1 MLRKWTLQPGH
12 RKAALNLKENMSKQ
26 VRHLQK
32 KKKMLADVNKN
43 AREFDLAGNKIT
55 EGIKEASTSIL
66 DEAIQSKRASRVI
79 TGPIEQLEKAINSLF
94 SDKDT
99 TDNLESYGA
108 TVSSASKD
116 TETASQALR
125 GSAESLKGAS
135 QPILDSVSAM
145 KTINLAIS
153 ESLKTTSNAVTQS
166 QEVVIGTL
174 DALKKAINEFD
185 KIIDKSSTI
194 DENLGKAFREIK
206 GGLETSQN
214 ELRNIVTDSTNKMA
228 GAVSALRGAVDDI
241 NDYKS

>member
-1 MLRKWTLQPGH
+1 
-12 RKAALNLKENMSKQ
+12 MS
-26 VRHLQK
+26 
-32 KKKMLADVNKN
+32 
-43 AREFDLAGNKIT
+43 T
-55 EGIKEASTSIL
+55 
-66 DEAIQSKRASRVI
+66 
-79 TGPIEQLEKAINSLF
+79 
-94 SDKDT
+94 
-99 TDNLESYGA
+99 
-108 TVSSASKD
+108 
-116 TETASQALR
+116 
-125 GSAESLKGAS
+125 
-135 QPILDSVSAM
+135 
-145 KTINLAIS
+145 NLAIS